1 MSNKKMAQPEQFMR
15 FLVEL
20 ALMPLRILL
29 LEGSWSIFPKDPS
42 LNHHRAGTHGSKS
55 DRLQPGLSSLWDFHL

>member
-42 LNHHRAGTHGSKS
+42 LNYNRAGAHGSRY